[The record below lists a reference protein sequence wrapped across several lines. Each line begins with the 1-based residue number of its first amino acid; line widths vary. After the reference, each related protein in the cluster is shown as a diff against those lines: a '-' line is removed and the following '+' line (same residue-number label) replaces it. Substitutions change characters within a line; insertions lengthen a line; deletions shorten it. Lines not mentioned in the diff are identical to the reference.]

1 MRTVPYPHPGE
12 VLREEFLEPL
22 EITAY
27 RLARDIAVPQT
38 RIGEIL
44 AGRRGISVDTALR
57 LSRYFGQSD
66 AFWINL
72 QRDYEIAVER
82 DLHGAEIA
90 KIKPWSNQAA

>member
-12 VLREEFLEPL
+12 VLREEFLEPWRSPPNGSRA
-22 EITAY
+22 T
-27 RLARDIAVPQT
+27 LACPQT

-44 AGRRGISVDTALR
+44 AGRRVISVDTALR
-57 LSRYFGQSD
+57 LSRYFRQSD

-72 QRDYEIAVER
+72 QRDYEIGVER

-90 KIKPWSNQAA
+90 KIRPGSNQAA